1 MTGEKI
7 LVVEDSAVTST
18 LIKKTLLANGYQV
31 VAIVDNGP
39 ESIRKAREQQ
49 PDIVLMDIILKG
61 KMTGIEAAREIRN
74 TLAIPVIYLTAQS
87 DDATVTDA
95 ITTDPFG
102 YLIKPLEERAL
113 KTAIQIALYKNAM
126 DEKLREREKTI
137 SVLLNAVP
145 DSLALL
151 DQKLEIVAVNDSMV
165 EKLGKKRKIL
175 LGMTLDDLSSWG
187 ITLIPQDQI
196 NTIYV
201 AEDPIW
207 YEEQKGDRWFET
219 TIYPVTDDKGKVIRF
234 AIQSHDITAWKQLAL
249 ELKIEGLSNIEHN
262 MEQFQI
268 LNDQIRNPLQAIQ
281 GFSSLS
287 DNEYSSGIQEQ
298 VAIINSLV
306 NRLDKGWVE
315 SEKVR
320 SFLMRHYDH
329 GKQILP
335 RHPQP
340 IQPL

>member
-7 LVVEDSAVTST
+7 LVDEDSAVTST
-18 LIKKTLLANGYQV
+18 LIKKTLLANGYHV

-39 ESIRKAREQQ
+39 ESIREAREQQ

-113 KTAIQIALYKNAM
+113 KTAIQMALYKNAM

-145 DSLALL
+145 DPLALL
-151 DQKLEIVAVNDSMV
+151 DQKLEIVAVNDSMA
-165 EKLGKKRKIL
+165 EKLGKKRKML

-187 ITLIPQDQI
+187 IELIPQDQI

-201 AEDPIW
+201 TEDPIW
-207 YEEQKGDRWFET
+207 YEEKKGDRWFET
-219 TIYPVTDDKGKVIRF
+219 TIYPVTDDKGRVIRF
-234 AIQSHDITAWKQLAL
+234 AIQSHDITVWKQLTS

-287 DNEYSSGIQEQ
+287 DNEYTSRIQEQ
-298 VAIINSLV
+298 VAIINNLV

-315 SEKVR
+315 SEKIR
-320 SFLMRHYDH
+320 SFLIRHYDH

-335 RHPQP
+335 RHTGS
-340 IQPL
+340 IHSL

>member
-31 VAIVDNGP
+31 VAVVDNGP
-39 ESIRKAREQQ
+39 ESIREAREQQ

-113 KTAIQIALYKNAM
+113 KTAIQMALYKNAM

-137 SVLLNAVP
+137 TVLLNAVP
-145 DSLALL
+145 DPLALL
-151 DQKLEIVAVNDSMV
+151 DQKLEIVAVNDSMA
-165 EKLGKKRKIL
+165 EKLGKKRKML

-187 ITLIPQDQI
+187 IELIPQDQI

-201 AEDPIW
+201 TEDPIW
-207 YEEQKGDRWFET
+207 YEEKKGDRWFET
-219 TIYPVTDDKGKVIRF
+219 TIYPVTDDKGRVIRF
-234 AIQSHDITAWKQLAL
+234 AIQSHDITAWKQLTS

-287 DNEYSSGIQEQ
+287 DNEYSSRIQEQ
-298 VAIINSLV
+298 VAIINNLV

-320 SFLMRHYDH
+320 SFLIRHYDH
-329 GKQILP
+329 GKQILSGHT
-335 RHPQP
+335 RSIHS
-340 IQPL
+340 L